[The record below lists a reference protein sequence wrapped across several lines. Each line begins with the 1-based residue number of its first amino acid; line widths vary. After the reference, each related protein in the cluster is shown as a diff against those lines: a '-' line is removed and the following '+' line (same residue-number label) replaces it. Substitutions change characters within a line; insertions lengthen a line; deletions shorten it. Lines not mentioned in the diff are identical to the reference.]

1 MGSWNLDPASMTN
14 PGVSPAL
21 APTYAEEQG
30 LGALLREVDDWR
42 HEAEA
47 RLRAELDGIDAEI
60 TRIATVRDELARRER
75 QLQARREAIAIE
87 EAALP
92 AALATR
98 ARGTLIERLTAQARA
113 LHSRGKRTAELRD
126 ERERRLQ
133 ATLQA
138 QGLTTLFEEHA
149 RFAEHANAIE
159 GLPETYREALLAHH
173 AAQGERLASAREAA
187 DPGPVPLDAEPLEL
201 DIALALDAPP
211 NAAALLSALFPVT
224 ARPPR
229 RGQPATLDLH
239 VTLRVIEGLYS
250 ALLPFAPEARVVQG
264 THEGLVA
271 IEIELPEA
279 PPDAWWS
286 RLLPGL
292 AAIWSDADDLAAA
305 RVVLR
310 TVTLPAS
317 LLLPGDE
324 PTAEVVHG

>member
-47 RLRAELDGIDAEI
+47 RLRAEVDGIDAEL
-60 TRIATVRDELARRER
+60 TRIATVREELERRER
-75 QLQARREAIAIE
+75 QLKARRDAIALE
-87 EAALP
+87 ETALP
-92 AALATR
+92 ATLAAR
-98 ARGTLIERLTAQARA
+98 ARGTLIERLTTQARA
-113 LHSRGKRTAELRD
+113 LHARGKRTAELRE
-126 ERERRLQ
+126 ERERRLL
-133 ATLQA
+133 ATLHA
-138 QGLTTLFEEHA
+138 QGLTRLFEEHA
-149 RFAEHANAIE
+149 RFETQASALDA
-159 GLPETYREALLAHH
+159 LPETYREALLAHH
-173 AAQGERLASAREAA
+173 AAQGERLAAAREAA
-187 DPGPVPLDAEPLEL
+187 DPGPVTLDAEPLEL
-201 DIALALDAPP
+201 DVALAIDAPADGP
-211 NAAALLSALFPVT
+211 ALLSALFPVT

-229 RGQPATLDLH
+229 RGQPASLDLH
-239 VTLRVIEGLYS
+239 VALRVVEGLYS
-250 ALLPFAPEARVVQG
+250 ALLPFAPDARVVQG

-271 IEIELPEA
+271 IEIELPAA

-292 AAIWSDADDLAAA
+292 AALWSEADDLAAA

-324 PTAEVVHG
+324 PTAEVTHA